1 MYVWIW
7 RTLPG
12 IWAGKLAGTLVLL
25 AGAGA
30 VLVFLV
36 FPWAEPRLPWNN
48 VNVDQPAGSDGS
60 NIQQTG
66 TPTVTVSPTSTVII
80 HATATPHA

>member
-12 IWAGKLAGTLVLL
+12 NWAGKLAGTLVLL

-48 VNVDQPAGSDGS
+48 VNVDQPAVS
-60 NIQQTG
+60 NSSNVDQTG
-66 TPTVTVSPTSTVII
+66 SPGVTISPTSTVII
-80 HATATPHA
+80 HPRATPHA